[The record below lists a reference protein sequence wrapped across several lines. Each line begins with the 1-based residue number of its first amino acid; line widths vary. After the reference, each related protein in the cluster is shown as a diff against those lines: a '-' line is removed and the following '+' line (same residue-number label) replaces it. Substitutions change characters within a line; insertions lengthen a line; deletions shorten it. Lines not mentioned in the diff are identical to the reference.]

1 MLRSAYQYEV
11 YDGELKSEKLRECK
25 RLKRLCLTMCIL
37 QGLTEQEPRQ
47 DWNNGFPN

>member
-25 RLKRLCLTMCIL
+25 RSCPTMCIL

-47 DWNNGFPN
+47 DWNNRCPN